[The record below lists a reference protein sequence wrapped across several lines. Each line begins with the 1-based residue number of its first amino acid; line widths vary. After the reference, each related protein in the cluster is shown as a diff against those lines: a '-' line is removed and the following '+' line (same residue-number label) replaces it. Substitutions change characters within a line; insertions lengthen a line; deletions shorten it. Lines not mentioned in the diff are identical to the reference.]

1 MSLVVDT
8 SIVLAALNRADRA
21 HATVRDWLL
30 TVDEDLFTSPM
41 AIAEIDHLVGVHGGP
56 EARRALW
63 NDLESGVYT
72 VRWWADGVA
81 DMLDVAERGG
91 DVGLTD
97 ASLIALASRL
107 RTRRIATLDHHH
119 FRTLQ
124 TRDGQ
129 PFVLLPADAPNQS
142 LTETEGPLA

>member
-41 AIAEIDHLVGVHGGP
+41 AIAEIDHLVGVHGGRD
-56 EARRALW
+56 ARRALW
-63 NDLESGVYT
+63 NDLDSGVYT

-81 DMLDVAERGG
+81 DMLDVAGRGD

>member
-1 MSLVVDT
+1 VSLVVDT

-21 HATVRDWLL
+21 HGTVRDWLL

-63 NDLESGVYT
+63 NDLDSGVYT

-81 DMLDVAERGG
+81 DTLDVAERGG

-97 ASLIALASRL
+97 ASLVALASRL

>member
-8 SIVLAALNRADRA
+8 SIVVAALNRTDRD
-21 HATVRDWLL
+21 HAQVRDWLL

-41 AIAEIDHLVGVHGGP
+41 AVAEMDHLVGSRGGVG
-56 EARRALW
+56 AQRALRG
-63 NDLESGVYT
+63 DLEAGVYT
-72 VRWWADGVA
+72 VRWWADGVG
-81 DMLDVAERGG
+81 DMLEVVRERD

-97 ASLIALASRL
+97 ASLVALAARL
-107 RTRRIATLDHHH
+107 RTRRIATLDHRH

-142 LTETEGPLA
+142 LTESEGPPA